1 MYKDITSKKQLQE
14 RIERL
19 QQEQA
24 REWPHLKTEA
34 NLLFESMKPVNI
46 VKDML
51 LELTKVPEIKHNI
64 LNSAIGMG
72 AGYVSKRVLFGAH
85 PSKVLN
91 ILGSFMEMSVSGLV
105 AKNTEGLSGVIIDKV
120 GQWFRKSPADTK

>member
-1 MYKDITSKKQLQE
+1 MYQDITNKKLLQE

-19 QQEQA
+19 HQEQA
-24 REWPHLKTEA
+24 REWPLLKTEA

-51 LELTKVPEIKHNI
+51 VELTKVPEIKHNI

-85 PSKVLN
+85 PSKVMS

-105 AKNTEGLSGVIIDKV
+105 SKNTEGLSGVIADKV
-120 GQWFRKSPADTK
+120 GQWFRKSPADAQ